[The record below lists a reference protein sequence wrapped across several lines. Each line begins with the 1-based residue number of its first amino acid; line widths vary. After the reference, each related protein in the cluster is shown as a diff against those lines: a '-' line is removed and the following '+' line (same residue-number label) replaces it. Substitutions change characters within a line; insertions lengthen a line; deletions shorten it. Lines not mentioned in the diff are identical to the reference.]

1 MMCHTWVRRVSTSLS
16 PCVNGW
22 AGAKLNWV
30 AAKLGWFTAKLG
42 WVAAKLGWIDAKL
55 GWLAANLGWS
65 GSVAY
70 TLHRLFP
77 AKGTLIPN

>member
-16 PCVNGW
+16 PFVNDE
-22 AGAKLNWV
+22 AGAKLDWV
-30 AAKLGWFTAKLG
+30 A
-42 WVAAKLGWIDAKL
+42 AKL

-65 GSVAY
+65 VSTAY
-70 TLHRLFP
+70 SLHRLPP